1 MRADD
6 YAALRDAAYPVP
18 GFGGR
23 PCSAFNPDM
32 ARYRRMATEGLVEIR
47 PWVCG
52 DFIISA
58 TAKGHSALPMTPD
71 PKAE

>member
-32 ARYRRMATEGLVEIR
+32 ARYRRMATEGLIEIK

-52 DFIISA
+52 DFIVAA
-58 TAKGHSALPMTPD
+58 TDKGRRVITHPRPM
-71 PKAE
+71 KAE